1 MTPNGEIL
9 KKITG
14 DITDEVPEATYRL
27 GASLL
32 VRAVLDRGRKQL
44 GEYHPAVKFFRDQLG
59 EQTAEALVGFL
70 LAAALELVP
79 TEGLSDARKR
89 LAYNLR
95 VRSYEELGERLLLFT
110 GFINEEVER
119 AMRLAGEPQTT
130 IPTGTKGPDMGVTG
144 RGAADAAK
152 TPARATA

>member
-1 MTPNGEIL
+1 MTPNTEIL

-14 DITDEVPEATYRL
+14 DIADEVPEATYRL

-44 GEYHPAVKFFRDQLG
+44 GDSHPAVKFFREQLG
-59 EQTAEALVGFL
+59 EQAAEALVGFL

-79 TEGLSDARKR
+79 TQGLSDTRKR

-95 VRSYEELGERLLLFT
+95 VRSYEELGEHLLLFT

-119 AMRLAGEPQTT
+119 AIHLAGQPPAT
-130 IPTGTKGPDMGVTG
+130 IPT
-144 RGAADAAK
+144 
-152 TPARATA
+152 